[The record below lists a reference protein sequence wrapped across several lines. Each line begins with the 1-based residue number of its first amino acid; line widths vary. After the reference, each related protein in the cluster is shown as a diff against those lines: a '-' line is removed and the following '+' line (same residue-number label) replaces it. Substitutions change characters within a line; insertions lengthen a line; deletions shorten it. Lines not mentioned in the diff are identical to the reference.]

1 MNTKTAWRNSLGEK
15 KWPWKSEFEES
26 WPNKTTWQ
34 DSLSDE
40 VQYWRSLFDGSCP
53 DKSSV
58 SAFHERVTKN
68 RPFQTP
74 LERLVRHVNSD
85 VVRVLDVGAGPM
97 THVGTLYKK
106 RKIEVT
112 AIDPLAREY
121 DLLFGEF
128 NLVPRIR
135 TRTGYAERLSDIFSE
150 NSFDLVFCRNA
161 LDHSYDPLSGIFQM
175 IRVCKIDSY
184 CWLQHAVNEG
194 EKQHYQGLHQWNFF
208 PDRDDLIISGK
219 PGTQSTSLTKEL
231 SGIATVSVEAKIWCT
246 VKIRKLCDVS
256 V

>member
-97 THVGTLYKK
+97 THVGTLSKK
-106 RKIEVT
+106 
-112 AIDPLAREY
+112 
-121 DLLFGEF
+121 G
-128 NLVPRIR
+128 
-135 TRTGYAERLSDIFSE
+135 RL
-150 NSFDLVFCRNA
+150 R
-161 LDHSYDPLSGIFQM
+161 
-175 IRVCKIDSY
+175 
-184 CWLQHAVNEG
+184 
-194 EKQHYQGLHQWNFF
+194 
-208 PDRDDLIISGK
+208 
-219 PGTQSTSLTKEL
+219 SLP
-231 SGIATVSVEAKIWCT
+231 
-246 VKIRKLCDVS
+246 
-256 V
+256 